1 MTWNLQQLSDF
12 KEQYPLLKENFNK
25 VMISFYDINEEKPKD
40 TIIFL
45 HGTTGS
51 AEIFWL
57 QLNELKKHFRVI
69 SVDIPPVNNI
79 FEISKILRVFMQKR
93 GVTTTFLL
101 GTSYGGYLA
110 QAFCSLYPTM
120 IKGAILANTF
130 HNTDYY
136 NEKYN
141 KLIKIQRFIP
151 TFILKSIMKNGL
163 KTIEHEMTRNYLLQ
177 QLQSKLD
184 KKTLMARLKGFINNI
199 QLEKTQVGNILILE
213 TIEDPLVPLILQ
225 EDLKNTYSIA
235 KVHTF
240 EKQANHFPYLTRS
253 EQYNQVLIDFLFN
266 Q

>member
-1 MTWNLQQLSDF
+1 MTWTLQQLSDF
-12 KEQYPLLKENFNK
+12 KEQYPLRKENVNQ
-25 VMISFYDINEEKPKD
+25 VMISYYDINESNLTD

-69 SVDIPPVNNI
+69 SVDIPSIDNI
-79 FEISKILRVFMQKR
+79 FEISKILRIFMKKR
-93 GVTTTFLL
+93 GVTTIFLL

-120 IKGAILANTF
+120 IKGVILANTF

-151 TFILKSIMKNGL
+151 TFILKSIMKNSL
-163 KTIEHEMTRNYLLQ
+163 KTIEHAMTRNYLLQ
-177 QLQSKLD
+177 QLQFNLN
-184 KKTLMARLKGFINNI
+184 KKTLIARLKGFINNL
-199 QLEKTQVGNILILE
+199 QLEKTQIDNMLILE
-213 TIEDPLVPLILQ
+213 TIEDPLVPPILQ
-225 EDLKNTYSIA
+225 EALKNTYSNA

-253 EQYNQVLIDFLFN
+253 KQYNQVLIDFLIN